1 MLQFRKNKLI
11 ALLVLGM
18 LAFGAQAVIVVEY
31 GQVSPPAI
39 GFGNRVMPGIVMQT
53 ETEYQVQR
61 ARAWHGY
68 QRTDPRT
75 GAMLV
80 YPARVGAIGS
90 PSSQRQVEIR
100 NNISRAHAYRLDYY
114 KR

>member
-1 MLQFRKNKLI
+1 MSKFGRNSLVV
-11 ALLVLGM
+11 LLV
-18 LAFGAQAVIVVEY
+18 FGLLSASAQAVVIVDY
-31 GQVSPPAI
+31 ASVSPPAI
-39 GFGNRVMPGIVMQT
+39 GFGNRSMPGIVIQS
-53 ETEYQVQR
+53 ETEFQMQR

-68 QRTDPRT
+68 QRTDPKT

-90 PSSQRQVEIR
+90 PTSSRQVEIR
-100 NNISRAHAYRLDYY
+100 NNILRAHAYRLEYN

>member
-1 MLQFRKNKLI
+1 MWQFRKNKPI
-11 ALLVLGM
+11 ALLMLGM
-18 LAFGAQAVIVVEY
+18 LSSAAQAVIVVDY

-39 GFGNRVMPGIVMQT
+39 GFGNRAMPGIVMQS
-53 ETEYQVQR
+53 ETEYQMQR

-80 YPARVGAIGS
+80 YPARAGAIGS
-90 PSSQRQVEIR
+90 PTSLRQVEVR
-100 NNISRAHAYRLDYY
+100 NNIARAHAYRLDYY